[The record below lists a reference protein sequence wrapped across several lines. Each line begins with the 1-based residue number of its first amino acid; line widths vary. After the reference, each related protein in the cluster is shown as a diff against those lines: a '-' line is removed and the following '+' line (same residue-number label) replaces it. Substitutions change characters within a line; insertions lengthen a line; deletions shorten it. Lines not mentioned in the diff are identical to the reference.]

1 MAQLHELLKEDQ
13 EPFLLKSYIADKRG
27 QLKRPSPKTQ
37 LQVKK
42 RRPISE
48 VSNFPRN
55 LCKNA
60 CFFSLQ
66 DSPDLR
72 KSPLFEFSSP
82 AAKSP
87 CKSPNA
93 IFLQIPTRTAA
104 LLVEAAMRIQK
115 QSTSSKPKTQNHSKN
130 HGFGLIGSLLKR
142 LKTRTQKPEIEGNG
156 VKVSVKDILRW
167 DSSVGRRKI
176 SSEDSQLKMEE
187 DKFDSGLSLEDQSAS
202 EIRATCE
209 MCFASSNVNS
219 RPSSE
224 VWSLDMDT
232 SSSCQSDYS
241 EAILGTTDCVC
252 CETKVFCESPFRFV
266 LETTPSPSGSRTPE
280 FSSPATT
287 PVRHKQEEK
296 EGLKNFQVE
305 EEEEDKEQCS
315 PVSVLDPPFEDDDEE
330 HDEEDEEHGFD
341 LECSYAIMQRTKKQL
356 MQKLRRFEK
365 LAELDPIE
373 LEKRMLEEDDD
384 EDEGYYNSIGDVEAE
399 SEECDDDE
407 SKTSESNREENLDGF
422 VREVLCKS
430 SFPSS
435 KRIPEDVKRLV
446 SDLIVEEHR
455 KEDDGFSN
463 REEVVRRVCKR
474 FNSWNEV
481 ESNTIDM
488 MVEQD
493 FRKELDGWKQNQG
506 QVGETA
512 VEIELAIFG
521 LLVEE
526 LAMELVCLT

>member
-27 QLKRPSPKTQ
+27 QLKRPSPRTQ

-115 QSTSSKPKTQNHSKN
+115 QSTSSKPKN
-130 HGFGLIGSLLKR
+130 HGFGLIGSFLKR
-142 LKTRTQKPEIEGNG
+142 LKTRTQKREIEEKR
-156 VKVSVKDILRW
+156 VKISAKDIQRW
-167 DSSVGRRKI
+167 DSSVGRRQI
-176 SSEDSQLKMEE
+176 SSEDSQIKMEE
-187 DKFDSGLSLEDQSAS
+187 DKFDSGPSLEHRQSAY
-202 EIRATCE
+202 EISNTCE
-209 MCFASSNVNS
+209 VCFASSNVNS

-224 VWSLDMDT
+224 VWSLEMDT
-232 SSSCQSDYS
+232 STSSQSDYT
-241 EAILGTTDCVC
+241 EAILGSTDCVC
-252 CETKVFCESPFRFV
+252 CEAKVFCDSPFRFV
-266 LETTPSPSGSRTPE
+266 LETSPSPSGSRTPE
-280 FSSPATT
+280 FTSPATS
-287 PVRHKQEEK
+287 PVRHRQEEK

-356 MQKLRRFEK
+356 MQKLRRFER

-373 LEKRMLEEDDD
+373 LEKRMLEEGDD
-384 EDEGYYNSIGDVEAE
+384 EDEDEEYNSIGDIEAE

-407 SKTSESNREENLDGF
+407 SKTSESSWEDNLEGLI
-422 VREVLCKS
+422 REVLCKS
-430 SFPSS
+430 RFPSL
-435 KRIPEDVKRLV
+435 KRIPEDLKRLV
-446 SDLIVEEHR
+446 SDLIVEEQR
-455 KEDDGFSN
+455 EVDDGFSN

-493 FRKELDGWKQNQG
+493 FRKELNGWKQNQG

-512 VEIELAIFG
+512 VEVELAIFS

-526 LAMELVCLT
+526 LAKELN

>member
-1 MAQLHELLKEDQ
+1 
-13 EPFLLKSYIADKRG
+13 
-27 QLKRPSPKTQ
+27 
-37 LQVKK
+37 
-42 RRPISE
+42 
-48 VSNFPRN
+48 
-55 LCKNA
+55 
-60 CFFSLQ
+60 
-66 DSPDLR
+66 
-72 KSPLFEFSSP
+72 
-82 AAKSP
+82 
-87 CKSPNA
+87 
-93 IFLQIPTRTAA
+93 
-104 LLVEAAMRIQK
+104 
-115 QSTSSKPKTQNHSKN
+115 
-130 HGFGLIGSLLKR
+130 
-142 LKTRTQKPEIEGNG
+142 
-156 VKVSVKDILRW
+156 
-167 DSSVGRRKI
+167 
-176 SSEDSQLKMEE
+176 
-187 DKFDSGLSLEDQSAS
+187 
-202 EIRATCE
+202 
-209 MCFASSNVNS
+209 
-219 RPSSE
+219 
-224 VWSLDMDT
+224 
-232 SSSCQSDYS
+232 
-241 EAILGTTDCVC
+241 
-252 CETKVFCESPFRFV
+252 
-266 LETTPSPSGSRTPE
+266 
-280 FSSPATT
+280 
-287 PVRHKQEEK
+287 
-296 EGLKNFQVE
+296 
-305 EEEEDKEQCS
+305 
-315 PVSVLDPPFEDDDEE
+315 
-330 HDEEDEEHGFD
+330 
-341 LECSYAIMQRTKKQL
+341 

-384 EDEGYYNSIGDVEAE
+384 EDQGYYNSIGDVEAE

-407 SKTSESNREENLDGF
+407 SKTSESSREENLDGF

-512 VEIELAIFG
+512 VDIELAIFG